1 MNTLLVVLGFIC
13 IIVGIAGSILPV
25 LPGIPLSYVGILLLH
40 FSKNIQ
46 FSTQFLV
53 ILGIVIVVIRVLN
66 YYIPAWGTKKYG
78 GSKLGVWGSIIGM
91 TIGIF
96 FGIWGIIFGPFLG
109 AVLGEMIHGKDT
121 SSVLKAGWG
130 TFVGFLWGVIIN
142 VMAGGFMLYYAIKAV
157 V

>member
-1 MNTLLVVLGFIC
+1 MNTILVVLGFIC

-25 LPGIPLSYVGILLLH
+25 LPGVPLSYVGILLLH

-46 FSTQFLV
+46 FSNQFL
-53 ILGIVIVVIRVLN
+53 IFWGVVVVLIQIIDF
-66 YYIPAWGTKKYG
+66 YIPAWGTKKYG
-78 GSKLGVWGSIIGM
+78 GSKFGIWGSIIGM

-121 SSVLKAGWG
+121 SSVLRAGWG
-130 TFVGFLWGVIIN
+130 SFVGFLSGILIN
-142 VMAGGFMLYYAIKAV
+142 VVAGGFMLYYAIKAV
-157 V
+157 I